1 MRFLKKMSEYNID
14 FTEDRRA
21 IKARILSQKEKLKK
35 KRDEIELR
43 KVDLKRMKIEMEER
57 RKQEE
62 EEIRRRA
69 ELESKELEDYLFS
82 AQKEFETK

>member
-1 MRFLKKMSEYNID
+1 
-14 FTEDRRA
+14 
-21 IKARILSQKEKLKK
+21 
-35 KRDEIELR
+35 
-43 KVDLKRMKIEMEER
+43 MKIEMEER

-69 ELESKELEDYLFS
+69 ELESKELEDYLFA